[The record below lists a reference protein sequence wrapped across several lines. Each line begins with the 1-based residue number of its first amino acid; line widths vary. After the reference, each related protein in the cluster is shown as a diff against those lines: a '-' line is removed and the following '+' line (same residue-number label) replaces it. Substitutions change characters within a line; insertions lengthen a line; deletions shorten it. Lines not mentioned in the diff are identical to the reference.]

1 MTTLVTALSEAVSTH
16 PEGVAL
22 LYGDQQLKFTELD
35 EISDGLARALVTR
48 GIEPGDRIA
57 VLDRNSLWFFV
68 ILFAVMKARAV
79 LVTVNF
85 RLAPPEV
92 DFILRDS
99 GSKLLFVGERFDH
112 SLTDATR
119 GYCDIW
125 LVETLERAMRAASS
139 ASRNL
144 RLARWNSSV

>member
-22 LYGDQQLKFTELD
+22 LYSDQKLNFTELD
-35 EISDGLARALVTR
+35 EISDGLARALVTQ

-99 GSKLLFVGERFDH
+99 GSKLLFVGE
-112 SLTDATR
+112 
-119 GYCDIW
+119 
-125 LVETLERAMRAASS
+125 
-139 ASRNL
+139 
-144 RLARWNSSV
+144 

>member
-22 LYGDQQLKFTELD
+22 LYSDQQLNFTELD
-35 EISDGLARALVTR
+35 EISDGLARALVTQ

-92 DFILRDS
+92 DFILQDS
-99 GSKLLFVGERFDH
+99 GSKLLFVGEHFDH

-119 GYCDIW
+119 GCC
-125 LVETLERAMRAASS
+125 VERQNPVPS
-139 ASRNL
+139 ATVHTVSIPD
-144 RLARWNSSV
+144 